1 MAWRRGPSRVI
12 GAAPCVATHDADA
25 EGRMTTR
32 TYTLRTNP
40 TMGIE
45 IDGRPYEV
53 QLGNVSFL
61 LDADEWQRGLERLAK
76 PGAGPDDVRALAES
90 GRAIVASALGD
101 EAANELVGGEN
112 RLNLYRLID
121 MVRILA
127 DAIDSDEAMGAMAG
141 AAASDAST
149 LELA

>member
-1 MAWRRGPSRVI
+1 MEARK
-12 GAAPCVATHDADA
+12 
-25 EGRMTTR
+25 
-32 TYTLRTNP
+32 YTLRKNP
-40 TMGIE
+40 TMAIE
-45 IDGRPYEV
+45 VDGRPYEV

-76 PGAGPDDVRALAES
+76 PGAGADDARRLAES
-90 GRAIVASALGD
+90 GRAIVATALGD
-101 EAANELVGGEN
+101 EAADELVGGEN

-121 MVRILA
+121 VVRILA
-127 DAIDSDEAMGAMAG
+127 DAIGSDEAMGAMAG